1 MEIVRTVA
9 EVRSAVVAAR
19 KAGRTIGFVP
29 TMGALHAGHISLVNA
44 AKSDRAFVVASIYV
58 NPTQFGPNEDFTQYP
73 RTFDADSAACRA
85 AGVDLIFAPTNVEM
99 YPPGD
104 QTRVRPGP
112 LAEPLCG
119 AFRPGHFEGVC
130 TVVAKLFNIVQPDIA
145 YFGQKDFQQAR
156 VIEQMVIDLCMPLC
170 IKSCPIVREPDGL
183 AMSSRNARLTP
194 ADRTRSLC
202 LYQALCLARDRL
214 NAGETSGGR
223 IVAAMRAVIA
233 AHADI
238 KVDYLSLVDPQTLE
252 AVTLP
257 APRVLIAGAIRLG
270 DVRLIDNLLVETAWP
285 SGAGV
290 PARLNERGRRP

>member
-1 MEIVRTVA
+1 MEIVCTNA
-9 EVRSAVVAAR
+9 EVRSTVAAAR

-44 AKSDRAFVVASIYV
+44 AKADGAFVVASIYV

-73 RTFDADSAACRA
+73 RTFDADSAVCRA
-85 AGVDLIFAPTNVEM
+85 AGVGLIFAPTNAEM

-104 QTRVRPGP
+104 QTRVRTGP

-145 YFGQKDFQQAR
+145 YFGSKDFQQAR

-170 IKSCPIVREPDGL
+170 IRTCPIIREPDGL
-183 AMSSRNARLTP
+183 AMSSRNARLMP

-214 NAGETSGGR
+214 NAGETSTGR
-223 IVAAMRAVIA
+223 IVAAMRAHIA
-233 AHADI
+233 THADI

-252 AVTLP
+252 SVTLP

-270 DVRLIDNLLVETAWP
+270 EVRLIDNLLVEQ
-285 SGAGV
+285 V
-290 PARLNERGRRP
+290 

>member
-73 RTFDADSAACRA
+73 RTFDADSAVCRA
-85 AGVDLIFAPTNVEM
+85 AGVGLIFAPTNAEM

-112 LAEPLCG
+112 LADPLCG

-145 YFGQKDFQQAR
+145 YFGQKDFQQVR
-156 VIEQMVIDLCMPLC
+156 VIEQMVIDLCMPLS
-170 IKSCPIVREPDGL
+170 IKACPIIREPDGL

-194 ADRTRSLC
+194 ADRARSLC

-238 KVDYLSLVDPQTLE
+238 KVDYLSLVDPQMLE
-252 AVTLP
+252 SVALP
-257 APRVLIAGAIRLG
+257 SPRVLIAGAIRLG
-270 DVRLIDNLLVETAWP
+270 EVRLIDNLLVETA
-285 SGAGV
+285 
-290 PARLNERGRRP
+290 